1 MQLTLAGPGAGK
13 TTDMIAQ
20 ILEKIEELP
29 VNRDMVII
37 TYTNTSADDIT
48 RKLNKKIIVPHN
60 VFIGTIHSF
69 LLHYFIIPH
78 AYILGYATSS
88 ISIVDKLD
96 GTGMEWIDRL
106 VDNNVEDKKK
116 DYIKRAMVVSSTK
129 KRIEAAA
136 KKGVYTYDGIIK
148 ISKELSE
155 KKEVVDCVTN
165 KISFLFVDEYQDI
178 SKYAHEIIKNIEK
191 RKKTTIAVVG
201 DPDQS
206 IYRFRYGESQI
217 GEKAPKKEKQP
228 IRELMNLESNKCSVR
243 KLLVNYRSSYE
254 IVRFNNRYGTLDDQ
268 IPDRGPICKIMF
280 FQTNNVMEMYDWMR
294 EQGGLYKCN
303 DYLVLAKNQK
313 DADRL
318 AGLRKETA
326 ESGSTRIKLKTII
339 DYMVANSGISY
350 TEFVDR
356 YHFSRYDLKRIAAH
370 VRHEIEAGNI
380 CQGEKNK
387 DINTKIQRII
397 KDLYQVKVQ
406 FCDSVLNEGEKR
418 EKYNY
423 LCDLFSRENANSTD
437 IRFMTIHKS
446 KGIEADCVLVLASS
460 ESQLFKW
467 LEMNGEDMKSETDED
482 YRLGYVAFTRAR
494 KVLILCCLKEID
506 IAKID
511 PEIFSIIH
519 S

>member
-88 ISIVDKLD
+88 ISVVDKLD
-96 GTGMEWIDRL
+96 GTGMEWIDRW

-116 DYIKRAMVVSSTK
+116 DYIKRAVVVSSTK

-206 IYRFRYGESQI
+206 IYRFRYGES
-217 GEKAPKKEKQP
+217 
-228 IRELMNLESNKCSVR
+228 
-243 KLLVNYRSSYE
+243 
-254 IVRFNNRYGTLDDQ
+254 
-268 IPDRGPICKIMF
+268 
-280 FQTNNVMEMYDWMR
+280 
-294 EQGGLYKCN
+294 
-303 DYLVLAKNQK
+303 
-313 DADRL
+313 
-318 AGLRKETA
+318 
-326 ESGSTRIKLKTII
+326 
-339 DYMVANSGISY
+339 
-350 TEFVDR
+350 
-356 YHFSRYDLKRIAAH
+356 
-370 VRHEIEAGNI
+370 
-380 CQGEKNK
+380 
-387 DINTKIQRII
+387 
-397 KDLYQVKVQ
+397 
-406 FCDSVLNEGEKR
+406 
-418 EKYNY
+418 
-423 LCDLFSRENANSTD
+423 
-437 IRFMTIHKS
+437 
-446 KGIEADCVLVLASS
+446 
-460 ESQLFKW
+460 
-467 LEMNGEDMKSETDED
+467 
-482 YRLGYVAFTRAR
+482 
-494 KVLILCCLKEID
+494 
-506 IAKID
+506 
-511 PEIFSIIH
+511 
-519 S
+519 